1 MEPVRILP
9 HHAIHFFEVFYLG
22 LPAEN
27 GLSWYDD
34 EKMKENGVKA
44 INSVVENP
52 DTLVQIVDT
61 YDETCR
67 MCPRNRHGDN
77 YVQNPEDTCT
87 TYDNGDVSDRNFA
100 EILGLERVLGE
111 GPITAK
117 QFFELMK
124 PTFEKLQSEP
134 EYDQNNKKMSLHQ
147 IFRVPRD
154 KILPIDFPYKSFADS
169 SDFAS
174 QNLGFFLQKKG
185 YNSARC

>member
-1 MEPVRILP
+1 MEPIRILP

-22 LPAEN
+22 LPAEKA
-27 GLSWYDD
+27 LSWYDD
-34 EKMKENGVKA
+34 GKMEENGVRA

-67 MCPRNRHGDN
+67 MCPKNRHGDN
-77 YVQNPEDTCT
+77 YTQNPEDTCT

-100 EILGLERVLGE
+100 EILGLEGVLGE

-117 QFFELMK
+117 RFFDLMK

-134 EYDQNNKKMSLHQ
+134 EYDPNNKRKPLHQ
-147 IFRVPRD
+147 MFRVPQD
-154 KILPIDFPYKSFADS
+154 KILPIDFSYTPFADS
-169 SDFAS
+169 SDFCS
-174 QNLGFFLQKKG
+174 KNLGFLINQK
-185 YNSARC
+185 RV